1 VGKKKKKKK
10 TNSNN
15 GNRFTSSAE
24 QQKIA
29 SEISGGLQ
37 SAITTNVVRQES
49 PEPENKQDLLSRLQ
63 SLLEQLQAESN
74 QVGGFA
80 SLTRNLVEEFKRIAE
95 SLIGEHRASTIEAG
109 EIVRRQALLA
119 VAEQKRDE
127 GFARERAE
135 LDSQLIERRA
145 EANAALEFQI
155 AELRQL
161 RLSEI
166 DELVRLEEARS
177 RERMQS
183 ERDAWEAEYSCQR
196 ASLSALMSEVERQA
210 GINDALQSDLER
222 RRVEFERLEL
232 DHEESVSR
240 ITTQMQRRREK
251 LDQEVAAASAEEVAR
266 LQSLLEASQ
275 EVNGRLLQSIRKHEE
290 GLESFKLLQQQLGGR
305 EPSSVI
311 NELRTLGEIVARQR
325 EELATRPYEEVRARF
340 EDLDRER
347 QSLMNRISELSQ
359 MLQQKELLASQSLE
373 LKNRNIELEAVKS
386 SLEQRAKIF
395 QDQADTAMAEIQRLR
410 SAYERPA
417 EIEARYREIEEP
429 RWSFNEVSRETST
442 DISESEWL
450 SSIIG
455 RCDSYGLSFN
465 PRIVKAFHTSL
476 KTAEWS
482 PLTVLAGVSGTGKS
496 ELPRLY
502 SHFGGLYYEPLSVQ
516 PNWDSQESMLGYFNS
531 IDNRFDA
538 QPVLRFLAQSQKS
551 WTEEKP
557 GAPGYP
563 GLRDRLCLVLL
574 DEMNL
579 AHPELYFAEFLSK
592 LELRRGKK
600 GQDVPSLPVKI
611 GAGMKPYDLKLGRN
625 VLWTGTM
632 NQDETTKSLSDKVLD
647 RSVII
652 YFPRPTDLKSRRKLT
667 PLDDDNRGA
676 DLPIKTW
683 QKWLSQESGFSDEE
697 IQPYKSF
704 IETMNAALEVAGR
717 AIGHRVWQSI
727 EYYMANYPDVRN
739 ASDNGTKKRGMH
751 IAFEDQLVQK
761 VMPKL
766 RGIDTRGRS
775 RDECLDKIRAQI
787 VDGVNGDGFNI
798 AKDFDLAC
806 ELGYGQFIWQSAN
819 YLRDEVH
826 EVTASPN
833 ASE

>member
-1 VGKKKKKKK
+1 MGKKKKK

-15 GNRFTSSAE
+15 GNRITPSPE
-24 QQKIA
+24 RQRVPN
-29 SEISGGLQ
+29 EVPDGLR
-37 SAITTNVVRQES
+37 SAITTNVVQRESLEPEDRQE
-49 PEPENKQDLLSRLQ
+49 LLGRLQ

-80 SLTRNLVEEFKRIAE
+80 SLTRSLVEEFKRIAE
-95 SLIGEHRASTIEAG
+95 TLIGEHRASIIEAG

-145 EANAALEFQI
+145 EATAALESQI

-161 RLSEI
+161 KLSEV

-183 ERDAWEAEYSCQR
+183 ERDVWEAEYSRQR

-240 ITTQMQRRREK
+240 ITTQLQRRREK

-275 EVNGRLLQSIRKHEE
+275 EVNGRLLQSVRTHEE
-290 GLESFKLLQQQLGGR
+290 SLESFKLLQQQLGGR
-305 EPSSVI
+305 EPASVI
-311 NELRTLGEIVARQR
+311 SELRTLGEIVARQR

-386 SLEQRAKIF
+386 SLEQRSKIF

-429 RWSFNEVSRETST
+429 RWSFSEVTRETST

-450 SSIIG
+450 SSIIE

-465 PRIVKAFHTSL
+465 PRIIKAFHTSL

-551 WTEEKP
+551 WTEEKS

-625 VLWTGTM
+625 VLWAGTM

-652 YFPRPTDLKSRRKLT
+652 YFPRPTDLKRRRKLT

-727 EYYMANYPDVRN
+727 EYYMANYPDVCN

-775 RDECLDKIRAQI
+775 RDECLDKIRGQI
-787 VDGVNGDGFNI
+787 VDGINGDGFNI
-798 AKDFDLAC
+798 AQDFDLAC

-826 EVTASPN
+826 DVTASPN
-833 ASE
+833 AAQ

>member
-1 VGKKKKKKK
+1 MGKKKKKP
-10 TNSNN
+10 NSNN
-15 GNRFTSSAE
+15 GNRFSPSAE
-24 QQKIA
+24 QHRVPN
-29 SEISGGLQ
+29 EDPDDLQ
-37 SAITTNVVRQES
+37 SATTTNVVRRES
-49 PEPENKQDLLSRLQ
+49 PEPGNRQELLSRLQ

-80 SLTRNLVEEFKRIAE
+80 SLTRSLVEEFKRIAE
-95 SLIGEHRASTIEAG
+95 ALIGEHRASILEAG
-109 EIVRRQALLA
+109 ELVRRQTLLA
-119 VAEQKRDE
+119 LAEQNRDE

-135 LDSQLIERRA
+135 LESKLIERRA
-145 EANAALEFQI
+145 EATAALESQI
-155 AELRQL
+155 AELRQ
-161 RLSEI
+161 RKLSEV
-166 DELVRLEEARS
+166 DESIRLEEMRS
-177 RERMQS
+177 RERIQS
-183 ERDAWEAEYSCQR
+183 ERDAWKAEHNRQQ
-196 ASLSALMSEVERQA
+196 ASLSALKSEIERKT

-232 DHEESVSR
+232 DHEENLSR
-240 ITTQMQRRREK
+240 AATQLQRRREK

-266 LQSLLEASQ
+266 LQGLLEASQ
-275 EVNGRLLQSIRKHEE
+275 QVNSRLLQSVRTHEE
-290 GLESFKLLQQQLGGR
+290 SLESFKQLQQQLGGR

-311 NELRTLGEIVARQR
+311 NELRTLAEVVARQR
-325 EELATRPYEEVRARF
+325 EDLATRPYEEVRARF

-359 MLQQKELLASQSLE
+359 VLQQKEDLSSQSLE
-373 LKNRNIELEAVKS
+373 LKNRNIELEAVS
-386 SLEQRAKIF
+386 RSLEQRSKIF

-429 RWSFNEVSRETST
+429 RWSFNEVSRETSA

-450 SSIIG
+450 TSIIES
-455 RCDSYGLSFN
+455 CDSYGLSFN

-551 WTEEKP
+551 WIDEKP

-652 YFPRPTDLKSRRKLT
+652 YFPRPTELKRRRKLT
-667 PLDDDNRGA
+667 PLDDNNRGA

-727 EYYMANYPDVRN
+727 EYYMANYPDVCN
-739 ASDNGTKKRGMH
+739 ASDIGTKKRGMH

-775 RDECLDKIRAQI
+775 RDECLDKVRGQI
-787 VDGVNGDGFNI
+787 VDGINGDGFNI
-798 AKDFDLAC
+798 ARDFDLAC

-833 ASE
+833 AAE